1 MILLYYNCDYDYQ
14 DNITLSSPPVF
25 SVIFHETLLSCV
37 GSSNSE
43 SRDGFFCRTKTR
55 SEAEARGDLEVSV
68 MSVKGLDGDSLT
80 DSRGSR
86 GESMNGWVID
96 DADEATDGSE
106 VATDA
111 KAEMRR
117 DLGGRVG
124 EVVGNQ
130 QQKMGI
136 LEQKLKFPVF
146 EDQPETLQVSS
157 A

>member
-1 MILLYYNCDYDYQ
+1 MIIIIIVISLNLLPPSIQSFFYGILLFY
-14 DNITLSSPPVF
+14 
-25 SVIFHETLLSCV
+25 V
-37 GSSNSE
+37 GSSNPE
-43 SRDGFFCRTKTR
+43 SRDAFFCRTKTR

-68 MSVKGLDGDSLT
+68 MSVKGLDGYSLT
-80 DSRGSR
+80 DPRGYR

-96 DADEATDGSE
+96 NADEATDGSE

-111 KAEMRR
+111 KAEMRW